1 MCKQGSLFSTLCNEM
16 LEENIDFSEVILQK
30 ENPDF
35 ILFTGGK
42 IKIRRLR
49 KMKVNMEEL

>member
-16 LEENIDFSEVILQK
+16 PEENIDFSEVILQK

-42 IKIRRLR
+42 IRRLR

>member
-1 MCKQGSLFSTLCNEM
+1 MP
-16 LEENIDFSEVILQK
+16 EENIDFSEVILQK